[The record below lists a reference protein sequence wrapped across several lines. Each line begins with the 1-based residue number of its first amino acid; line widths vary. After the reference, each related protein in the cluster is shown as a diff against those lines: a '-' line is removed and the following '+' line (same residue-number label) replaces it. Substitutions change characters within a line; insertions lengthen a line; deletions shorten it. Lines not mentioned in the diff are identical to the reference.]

1 METVSTDQE
10 LSFNIAYAMYYER
23 LGSRF
28 YGRLDK
34 LASYLTLLCG
44 MAVAAETFSPL
55 LLGVLVASLT
65 CWQVVY
71 RPGDRASAA
80 RLQQCRY
87 EKLLENFPELTE
99 EQVRVRLSKL
109 RRSDSELPGC
119 LQDVAYAAAAA
130 KLGAQTDFT
139 PSWMTKLASAFCG

>member
-1 METVSTDQE
+1 METVTADQE

-44 MAVAAETFSPL
+44 MAVAADAFSPFAL
-55 LLGVLVASLT
+55 DAAVASIT

-71 RPGDRASAA
+71 RPGERAAAA
-80 RLQQCRY
+80 RLQQRRY
-87 EKLLENFPELTE
+87 EKLLENFSSLTE
-99 EQVRVRLSKL
+99 EQVRSRLSKL
-109 RRSDSELPGC
+109 RAADNELPGC
-119 LQDVAYAAAAA
+119 LQDAAYAAAAA
-130 KLGAQTDFT
+130 KLGAPCEIT
-139 PSWMTKLASAFCG
+139 PSWGARLAAAFCG